1 VEHKIKIVE
10 CTVFFSFLRMLIRVS
25 DSNAGEVI
33 LSARLVAVGVGLAHN
48 GPDQEFF
55 VGPQQHGI
63 IEARIDRA
71 AFPMNYDVEVT
82 TNKGKHRVNC
92 GDLVDA
98 ERQEY
103 ARSSLGGFLTIM
115 DDWRGQNPGH
125 KPKLLDIGGRARSGH
140 LLSEDLLDCDVTV
153 LDIRADAGVDVV
165 ADIHSMTDALGEE
178 CFDFLIGVSVFEH
191 LVMPWKAALEIN
203 KVLKH
208 GGVALI
214 QTHQTVGMH
223 DLPWDYFRFSD
234 ESWKGLFN
242 VATGFEIVTTAMSD
256 FVRIVPNHYFNVSK
270 DYETAGG
277 FYASSMIARKI
288 GATQL
293 NWPVEMTSIV
303 SSMYPA

>member
-1 VEHKIKIVE
+1 MEHKIKIVE
-10 CTVFFSFLRMLIRVS
+10 CTVFYSFLRMLICAS

-33 LSARLVAVGVGLAHN
+33 LWARLVAVGVELAPN
-48 GPDQEFF
+48 GQNQDFI

-63 IEARIDRA
+63 LEALINRD
-71 AFPMNYDVEVT
+71 AFPKNYDVEVLT
-82 TNKGKHRVNC
+82 SKGKHRVNC
-92 GDLVDA
+92 GDLVDV

-103 ARSSLGGFLTIM
+103 TRSSLGGFLTIL
-115 DDWRGQNPGH
+115 DEWRGKNPGCS
-125 KPKLLDIGGRARSGH
+125 PKVLDIGGRARSGF
-140 LLSEDLLDCDVTV
+140 LLSEHLLGCDVTV
-153 LDIRADAGVDVV
+153 LNIRADAEVDVV

-178 CFDFLIGVSVFEH
+178 RFDFLISVSVFEH

-256 FVRIVPNHYFNVSK
+256 FVRVVPNHYFNVSK

-277 FYASSMIARKI
+277 FYASSVIVRKI

-293 NWPVEMTSIV
+293 SWPVEMTSIV
-303 SSMYPA
+303 STMYPA